1 MPQPHPGQ
9 EWKHG
14 WIPLTS
20 GAARSKNHGRKPGGG
35 SLISRVVAEAAEI
48 HKRQQAQ
55 DAERKS
61 RQADTAKP
69 SPAKPAAKAPT
80 RQGAKPKTG
89 KKVGADSRNAP
100 LREGDQVNI
109 TEGRHKGKAGTVAGK
124 GQHGA
129 IKVDVDGQQLDVS
142 PANLRSKADRETS
155 RETSRQADVAIR
167 RAAGRRPAAEQAPQG
182 AIVSIGQI
190 QDQVRDA
197 YRDLAPRAG
206 SWVNLT
212 RIRQKLAAGLP
223 RDRVDEALRLLERRP
238 DVNIVPESNQKT
250 LTPADRRASVRIG
263 GQDKHLITFLDQR

>member
-1 MPQPHPGQ
+1 MPQPYPGQ
-9 EWKHG
+9 DWKHG
-14 WIPLTS
+14 WIPLNS
-20 GAARSKNHGRKPGGG
+20 GAARSKNHGRKPGSG

-80 RQGAKPKTG
+80 RQGAKPKAG

-109 TEGRHKGKAGTVAGK
+109 TEGSHKGKTGTIAGK

-129 IKVDVDGQQLDVS
+129 IKVDIDGQQLDVS
-142 PANLRSKADRETS
+142 PANLRSQAD
-155 RETSRQADVAIR
+155 RETSRQADAAIR
-167 RAAGRRPAAEQAPQG
+167 RAAGRRPAAEQPPQG
-182 AIVSIGQI
+182 GSVPIGKI

-197 YRDLAPRAG
+197 YRDLASQAG
-206 SWVNLT
+206 SWVSLT
-212 RIRQKLAAGLP
+212 RIRQKLAADLP

-250 LTPADRRASVRIG
+250 LTSADRRASVRIG